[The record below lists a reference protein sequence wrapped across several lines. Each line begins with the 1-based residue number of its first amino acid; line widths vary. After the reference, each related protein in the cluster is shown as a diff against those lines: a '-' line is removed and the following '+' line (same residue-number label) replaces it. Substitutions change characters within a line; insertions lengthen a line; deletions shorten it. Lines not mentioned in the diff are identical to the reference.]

1 LSRRRLWIAC
11 CLVMG
16 ARSLV
21 MLGLRTPFLLPGV
34 RLSYWFNAVFVV
46 IFFVALGETLFEDQ
60 RG

>member
-1 LSRRRLWIAC
+1 
-11 CLVMG
+11 MG